1 MTNAKARRQI
11 LVTIKRQSSMFEAD
25 AARAGVFASYFWNFL
40 LNLGELAERIEQEE
54 KDDGESTARH
64 LRQFH

>member
-1 MTNAKARRQI
+1 MADAKARRQI
-11 LVTIKRQSSMFEAD
+11 LVTTKCQSSMSEAD
-25 AARAGVFASYFWNFL
+25 AARAGVFASFFWNFL
-40 LNLGELAERIEQEE
+40 LNLGELVERIEQEE